1 MARLPIVQLILTFAV
16 ANAPQLQTPTFSG
29 RLPAGIDGGF
39 AARLDSTHG
48 QYLMSARSGMLVGFA
63 FENGSFVPTCSL
75 PLPAPIQDPNPNLGE
90 PLATGT
96 VGAAGDVD
104 GDGLDEIVVA
114 GGRFIRKYELI
125 RGDFALTAEAE
136 VHPDSS
142 DRPDW
147 PFDACI
153 GDVNND
159 GVNEVILS
167 GIPSPPPFE
176 PDGVDRP
183 ITLYVCRWVNNEL
196 AVIWNDHASLKLE
209 GPSWVMPIT
218 EMRCVCDPANS
229 GHISLL
235 MKEGVSDV
243 SAGTYDEFVWDSA
256 GLHKD
261 GYFAIRDGR
270 IQRNAADDNPESS
283 AVGCDF
289 ARIGGATAV
298 LASTLIEEEDSW
310 RGEYFVFH
318 GDTAAQHRVFWSASY
333 PSTGIIIDP
342 DGKGAGVLRFVYPLR
357 EGGTSFEFYR
367 L

>member
-1 MARLPIVQLILTFAV
+1 MKRLFLTLAV
-16 ANAPQLQTPTFSG
+16 PLLALSGEMISPSPTYAG
-29 RLPAGIDGGF
+29 RLPAGVDGGF

-48 QYLMSARSGMLVGFA
+48 QYLMSARNGMLVGFA
-63 FENGSFVPTCSL
+63 FETGSLVPRCSL
-75 PLPAPIQDPNPNLGE
+75 PLPAPISDPNPNLGS
-90 PLATGT
+90 PLATSSIAT
-96 VGAAGDVD
+96 TGDVD
-104 GDGLDEIVVA
+104 GNGSDEVVVV
-114 GGRFIRKYELI
+114 GGRTIRKYKLI
-125 RGDFALTAEAE
+125 HGTFALTAQAKLG
-136 VHPDSS
+136 PDSGAQS
-142 DRPDW
+142 AW
-147 PFDACI
+147 CFDVCI

-159 GVNEVILS
+159 GVNEVMLS
-167 GIPSPPPFE
+167 GISSPPPFE

-183 ITLYVCRWVNNEL
+183 ITLYVCRWDNKDL
-196 AVIWNDHASLKLE
+196 AVKWNDRGTLKLE

-218 EMRCVCDPANS
+218 EMRCICDPTNS

-243 SAGTYDEFVWDSA
+243 SAGRYHELVWDSA

-261 GYFAIRDGR
+261 GYFVIRDGR

-298 LASTLIEEEDSW
+298 LASMLIEEEDPW
-310 RGEYFVFH
+310 QGEYFVFH

>member
-1 MARLPIVQLILTFAV
+1 MKLFLALALPALALSAETAL
-16 ANAPQLQTPTFSG
+16 PEPTLSG
-29 RLPAGIDGGF
+29 RLPAGVDGGF

-48 QYLMSARSGMLVGFA
+48 QYLMSARNGMLVGFA
-63 FENGSFVPTCSL
+63 FETGSFVPRCSL
-75 PLPAPIQDPNPNLGE
+75 PLPAPISDPNPNLGS

-96 VGAAGDVD
+96 IAATGDVD
-104 GDGLDEIVVA
+104 GDGSDEVVVV
-114 GGRFIRKYELI
+114 GGRTIRKYKLI
-125 RGDFALTAEAE
+125 RGYFALTGEAE
-136 VHPDSS
+136 VHPGSNCQ
-142 DRPDW
+142 PAW
-147 PFDACI
+147 CFDVCI

-159 GVNEVILS
+159 GVNEVMLS
-167 GIPSPPPFE
+167 GISSPPPFE

-183 ITLYVCRWVNNEL
+183 ITLYVCRWVNKEL
-196 AVIWNDHASLKLE
+196 AVIWNDRDALKLE
-209 GPSWVMPIT
+209 GPSWVMPIA
-218 EMRCVCDPANS
+218 EMRCVCDPTNR
-229 GHISLL
+229 GRPMLL
-235 MKEGVSDV
+235 VKEGASDV
-243 SAGTYDEFVWDSA
+243 SAGMYRELEWTAGELVGEEHFV
-256 GLHKD
+256 
-261 GYFAIRDGR
+261 IRDGR

-298 LASTLIEEEDSW
+298 LASMLIQEEDSW

-342 DGKGAGVLRFVYPLR
+342 DGKGTGVLRFVYPLR